1 MPQSVWLALGAVALV
16 ALAFLVVDEAVVWLD
31 QRSRRRAQ
39 RIERGVTKVH
49 ERLAK
54 LSQLQATLLDAHA
67 HEAAVALI
75 LASYRASKE
84 ACDGAPTSIVAKNTA
99 TSSGAHR
106 HSPAQGD

>member
-1 MPQSVWLALGAVALV
+1 MPQYVWLALGAVALV

-39 RIERGVTKVH
+39 RIERGVARTQ

-54 LSQLQATLLDAHA
+54 LSQVQTSLLNAHA

-75 LASYRASKE
+75 LASYRASKQ
-84 ACDGAPTSIVAKNTA
+84 ACDGAPTSIVVGSTT
-99 TSSGAHR
+99 TSSGAHHR
-106 HSPAQGD
+106 SPAQGD